1 MKKIKEKI
9 KKLKGKR
16 KTSLKIS
23 KKQSKQTYNFNT
35 YKENKDIK
43 IEIEKRYNILNFIII
58 LALLVLVISLF
69 VVQVVGKEKYETEL
83 EN

>member
-1 MKKIKEKI
+1 MAQAIKSSLILQEWI
-9 KKLKGKR
+9 T
-16 KTSLKIS
+16 KT